1 MPSQPNHN
9 GTERTINGSGVCKL
23 THQPPG
29 PSIRRCFQVMTVL
42 IVGEHAQRD
51 VHRYRTSL
59 PKMCGVLGE
68 TQGASAEETAPPP
81 TRVGPESEA
90 LFFLVRLSVAF
101 MPRSMGNGIIQGGSS
116 LPLASHSLHAVHLPP
131 RKSRWNQFLL
141 SCKPTSQL
149 PRCLLNVPF
158 PQWQGLLN

>member
-1 MPSQPNHN
+1 M
-9 GTERTINGSGVCKL
+9 CKL

-29 PSIRRCFQVMTVL
+29 PGVRCCFQVMNVL
-42 IVGEHAQRD
+42 ILGKQEQRD

-68 TQGASAEETAPPP
+68 TQGASAEETAPSP
-81 TRVGPESEA
+81 TRVGPESELQEA
-90 LFFLVRLSVAF
+90 LFFVVRIAVAF
-101 MPRSMGNGIIQGGSS
+101 MPRSVGNGIIQGGSS
-116 LPLASHSLHAVHLPP
+116 LPLASHSLQAVHLPP
-131 RKSRWNQFLL
+131 RKCRWSQFLL

-149 PRCLLNVPF
+149 PQCLLNVPF